1 MKYYINVLCEMTVR
15 WFLWYMLKWKKQIAK
30 EYPSLLAKNEGMKE
44 NIFILFKQNK
54 CRKEKIELM
63 NSVRLQNYRI
73 QDLHTNVGFT
83 SNIKK
88 LSKKEIV

>member
-1 MKYYINVLCEMTVR
+1 
-15 WFLWYMLKWKKQIAK
+15 
-30 EYPSLLAKNEGMKE
+30 MKE

-88 LSKKEIV
+88 LSKKEIM